1 MYLHFNGLMQKRCQ
15 SSALAVELHLFCIK
29 ISISYHS
36 ATHRSGTGNGNLSS
50 WKTIIHLYY
59 SCRCSGDAKS
69 QDISKHGLDLLSP
82 QYYEPCT
89 VWVKKLRNSHSHIC
103 KIRYHPT
110 FINIRC
116 TKSQNLNV
124 VGNEDIVGAAARGAS
139 PNTSEW
145 STILL
150 PTKVWLMY

>member
-1 MYLHFNGLMQKRCQ
+1 MQKGRH

-59 SCRCSGDAKS
+59 SCRCFGDAKS
-69 QDISKHGLDLLSP
+69 QGISKHGLDLLSP

-103 KIRYHPT
+103 KIRYHQT
-110 FINIRC
+110 FNIRC

-124 VGNEDIVGAAARGAS
+124 SHLVSHWRQVLSR
-139 PNTSEW
+139 EW
-145 STILL
+145 RYSWSSAERRFSNYIG
-150 PTKVWLMY
+150 VINNFVAY